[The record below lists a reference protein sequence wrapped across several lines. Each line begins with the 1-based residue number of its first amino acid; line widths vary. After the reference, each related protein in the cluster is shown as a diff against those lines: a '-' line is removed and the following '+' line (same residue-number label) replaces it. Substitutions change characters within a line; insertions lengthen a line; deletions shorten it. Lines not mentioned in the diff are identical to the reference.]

1 MQDIFWVWSLG
12 WGDSLEEDM
21 TTHSS
26 ILAWRISWTEE
37 TGGLQSPVSPWG
49 CKESEDWAQ
58 QQTTGKQNPGK
69 KQSAYLQEPLGG
81 LCFLNTITI
90 VVCSSNSIHVGWIR
104 HLPQTTLEKEMATHS
119 SILAWR
125 ISWTKETGR
134 LNRLSMLASDSWC
147 WSSFHALDYHS
158 YTFSDVS
165 VQVFCPFFS
174 LSCLAAWALRV
185 IYIFWILVL
194 YQLCVLKIFYVIL
207 WLDFSF
213 SW

>member
-1 MQDIFWVWSLG
+1 MYKSSSCSISIPILGIVRDFYFNYFHGNVVISHVVLILISLVING
-12 WGDSLEEDM
+12 ASQVALVVKNLSANAGDGREP
-21 TTHSS
+21 
-26 ILAWRISWTEE
+26 RF
-37 TGGLQSPVSPWG
+37 SPWV
-49 CKESEDWAQ
+49 
-58 QQTTGKQNPGK
+58 GKGP
-69 KQSAYLQEPLGG
+69 
-81 LCFLNTITI
+81 
-90 VVCSSNSIHVGWIR
+90 
-104 HLPQTTLEKEMATHS
+104 LEKEMATHS